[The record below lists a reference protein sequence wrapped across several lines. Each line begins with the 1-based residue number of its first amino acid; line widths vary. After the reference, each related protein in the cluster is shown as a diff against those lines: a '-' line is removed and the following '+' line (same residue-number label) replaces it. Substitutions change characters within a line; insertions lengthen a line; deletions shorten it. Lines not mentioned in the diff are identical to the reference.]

1 MKVIGTVPHSV
12 YSSSQHPD
20 YLVQLSHHEL
30 QMLSGGD
37 CIRYTPTPGTE
48 VNVSERFTRLE
59 ALSVNRAKLET
70 VISQLGAV
78 AEILKP
84 LKPLIDGGELPPTA
98 EGITS

>member
-20 YLVQLSHHEL
+20 YLVQVSHHEL
-30 QMLSGGD
+30 QMLSGGER
-37 CIRYTPTPGTE
+37 ISLTLSPGTE
-48 VNVSERFTRLE
+48 IEVSKRFHRLE
-59 ALSVNRAKLET
+59 GLIANRAKLES

-84 LKPLIDGGELPPTA
+84 LKPLVDGGELPPTP
-98 EGITS
+98 EGVAS